1 MKGIEMYYTVKTLL
15 DQGWSI
21 SGIARELG
29 IDRKTVRKIR
39 ERVKDGAVKVPR
51 MRKRSRL
58 DSYRE
63 EILSYLEEGLSGVLI
78 HRKLCDIHGVEI
90 SYSGLKKYLR
100 KLKVGKDGKI
110 PILSPP
116 GKEAQVDFGYAGKF
130 LIEGKWH
137 KCWVFCMTL
146 SYSRM
151 SYYEL
156 VLRQDIETFLRC
168 HINAFEYFGGVPEVV
183 LIDNLKSGVVRS
195 NFYEPEIQSEYSRML
210 QHYGSSPVTCRV
222 RRPEEKGK
230 VESGIK
236 YVKRSFLKGLDSR
249 ELSGARTELKRWL
262 DEVCNSRVHGTTRKV
277 PREEFERTEKRA
289 LKPLPLRRYEVPFL
303 SKRKV
308 NAYSHVYYKY
318 NYYSVPYRY
327 VGKEVS
333 LKATSHLLHIFD
345 KDLSEIAVHIIS
357 NGKGEFIT
365 NKSHIPDYKLP
376 KPRSYYEAKCKEIGP
391 FVLDFLNHLEKA
403 FPQSWRRSIQGV
415 LSLGQSFEPDVLNKA
430 CERAIVFGAIS
441 YRSVKR
447 ICENGLYASSDTR
460 GSTVTGSGFANDLSI
475 YDRLAGGEGPW
486 K

>member
-1 MKGIEMYYTVKTLL
+1 M
-15 DQGWSI
+15 
-21 SGIARELG
+21 
-29 IDRKTVRKIR
+29 RKIR
-39 ERVKDGAVKVPR
+39 ERVKEGEVRVPR
-51 MRKRSRL
+51 MQKGSRL
-58 DSYRE
+58 DAYKE
-63 EILSYLEEGLSGVLI
+63 EILSYLEEGLTGVLI
-78 HRKLCDIHGVEI
+78 HRKLCEIHGVEI
-90 SYSGLKKYLR
+90 SYSGVKKYLR
-100 KLKVGKDGKI
+100 KLRVGKDGKI

-156 VLRQDIETFLRC
+156 VLRQDTETFLRC
-168 HINAFEYFGGVPEVV
+168 HVNAFEYFGGVPEVV
-183 LIDNLKSGVVRS
+183 LIDNLKSGVVKS
-195 NFYEPEIQSEYSRML
+195 NFYEPEIQREYSQML
-210 QHYGSSPVTCRV
+210 QHYGLSPVACRV
-222 RRPEEKGK
+222 RRPEDKGK

-249 ELSGARTELKRWL
+249 DFSEARTELKRWL

-277 PREEFERTEKRA
+277 PREEFKRTEKRA

-318 NYYSVPYRY
+318 NYYSVPYSY

-333 LKATSHLLHIFD
+333 LKATSHLLYIFD

-376 KPRSYYEAKCKEIGP
+376 KPRSYYEAKCK
-391 FVLDFLNHLEKA
+391 
-403 FPQSWRRSIQGV
+403 
-415 LSLGQSFEPDVLNKA
+415 
-430 CERAIVFGAIS
+430 
-441 YRSVKR
+441 
-447 ICENGLYASSDTR
+447 
-460 GSTVTGSGFANDLSI
+460 
-475 YDRLAGGEGPW
+475 
-486 K
+486 